1 MPQKTINQTRWIS
14 KGGIQFN
21 LMVWVTKKKSFWG
34 DTTNYKTYKVYI
46 HSLQL
51 ADNRTVK
58 DRGQT
63 NPDRGFPE
71 SLLPVKGLQRSLSG
85 VNDNLRRC
93 CVLLTTWPMCNTPGY
108 VSSYKCGTKCINF
121 DVASASRGILLFP
134 MGNTFGQH
142 LQDGIERHVLQN
154 SWNRLDWR
162 CLICWSKNW
171 VEGGIPLRRLVHLV
185 VVGGGKY
192 VGAVHQLIALD
203 DDDGG
208 ALGS

>member
-1 MPQKTINQTRWIS
+1 MQQLCEGLPIIKWAQTEEHRLRLIS
-14 KGGIQFN
+14 PKIYASKNYLSNKVNIKGWYSIQ
-21 LMVWVTKKKSFWG
+21 LDGMS
-34 DTTNYKTYKVYI
+34 YKEEKLLRRYNKLQNIQSI
-46 HSLQL
+46 HTLQL

-71 SLLPVKGLQRSLSG
+71 SLLPVKGLQRSFCG

-134 MGNTFGQH
+134 MGNTFGHH
-142 LQDGIERHVLQN
+142 LQDGIERQVLQN
-154 SWNRLDWR
+154 S
-162 CLICWSKNW
+162 
-171 VEGGIPLRRLVHLV
+171 
-185 VVGGGKY
+185 
-192 VGAVHQLIALD
+192 
-203 DDDGG
+203 
-208 ALGS
+208 